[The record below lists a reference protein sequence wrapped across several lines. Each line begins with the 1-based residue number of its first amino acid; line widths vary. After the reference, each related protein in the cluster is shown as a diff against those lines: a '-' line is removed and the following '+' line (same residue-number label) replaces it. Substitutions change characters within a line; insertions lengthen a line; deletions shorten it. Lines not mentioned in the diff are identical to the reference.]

1 VAPLVSRVKDPRLVA
16 AGKKAMRARWG
27 PQRVPR
33 LDGLDPITADNI
45 RAILTA
51 RAAAALDVPEA
62 ALFAP
67 AAPDGAAGA
76 LLEVATEAIAELL
89 GDDPTGGEAP

>member
-27 PQRVPR
+27 PQRVLR
-33 LDGLDPITADNI
+33 LDSLDPITAHNI

-51 RAAAALDVPEA
+51 RVAAALDVPESA
-62 ALFAP
+62 IFAP
-67 AAPDGAAGA
+67 GGAASA

-89 GDDPTGGEAP
+89 GGDPTDGNVE

>member
-27 PQRVPR
+27 PQRVLR
-33 LDGLDPITADNI
+33 LDSLDPIDNI

-51 RAAAALDVPEA
+51 RVAAALDVPESA
-62 ALFAP
+62 IFAP
-67 AAPDGAAGA
+67 GGAASA

-89 GDDPTGGEAP
+89 GGDPTDGNVE